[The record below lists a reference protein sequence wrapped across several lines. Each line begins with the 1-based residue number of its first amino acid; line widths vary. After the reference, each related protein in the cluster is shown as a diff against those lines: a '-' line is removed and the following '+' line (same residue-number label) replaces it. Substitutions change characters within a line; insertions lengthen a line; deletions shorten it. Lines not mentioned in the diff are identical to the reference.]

1 MKIAAAIPVLLVL
14 TMQDV
19 PVPGRPEKQSSTP
32 NLDRLAASGNTLKV
46 TTSVVATDPN
56 KRDVLQVDHFL
67 TLRGTSHDETFV
79 IMLASGEIYDLR
91 VEADRKGGG
100 RAVLR
105 LPDRSM
111 IALRYSDPAKAV
123 LSYGKNIIPINV
135 KSGAIRAQLVTDE
148 GKTLRAS
155 LPESGRQLVE
165 LVDHMRAG
173 LCRDAGLCA
182 GYADLL
188 FDLYRDEK
196 EMDKVVGPDD
206 KDEDGWT
213 VRILSE
219 GRVLD
224 PPAS

>member
-1 MKIAAAIPVLLVL
+1 VKIAAVIPVLLFAAF
-14 TMQDV
+14 QDV
-19 PVPGRPEKQSSTP
+19 SAPERPEKPSSTP
-32 NLDRLAASGNTLKV
+32 NLDRLAARGSAVKI
-46 TTSVVATDPN
+46 TTSVVATDPS

-100 RAVLR
+100 KAVLR
-105 LPDRSM
+105 LPDHSM
-111 IALRYSDPAKAV
+111 IALRYSDPSKGV
-123 LSYGKNIIPINV
+123 LSYGKNIIPVNV
-135 KSGAIRAQLVTDE
+135 KSGPVRPQLTTDG

-165 LVDHMRAG
+165 LVDHMRGG

-206 KDEDGWT
+206 KDDEGWT
-213 VRILSE
+213 VRVLSE
-219 GRVLD
+219 GRVVD